1 MSFITMM
8 VARLAAGGA
17 MGLDTVDA
25 KLTFQLVV
33 YGFFMIAIVQ
43 LIGIFGG
50 DKSPLQ
56 VNPSFFAFTFEG
68 VKIS

>member
-17 MGLDTVDA
+17 MVLDTVDA
-25 KLTFQLVV
+25 TLTFQLVV
-33 YGFFMIAIVQ
+33 FGFFLIAIVQ

-56 VNPSFFAFTFEG
+56 VNP
-68 VKIS
+68 